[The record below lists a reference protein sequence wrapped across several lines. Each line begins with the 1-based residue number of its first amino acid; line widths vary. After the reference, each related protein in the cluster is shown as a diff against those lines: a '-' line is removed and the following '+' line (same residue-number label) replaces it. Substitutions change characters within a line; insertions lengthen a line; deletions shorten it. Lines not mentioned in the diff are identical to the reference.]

1 MSKKNNQNNIKA
13 LRTLIAGIIIHSI
26 IATFHTWPSILRY
39 FHSYLLQFSNI
50 SIGHQSLDILFSISN
65 IFHGL
70 SMISGVILTGWF
82 SSLKITGIG
91 LIIRTISELMYLIY
105 PNYYVIIFSVGI
117 SSSANGLIFLPVV
130 LDILRYYPNSK
141 GQCVSFILLGYGVNR
156 LLFKYISIQII
167 DPDSVEMMHQTH
179 RYPSIINDNF
189 KFYLKVY
196 LMFYAFLS
204 ALSIF
209 LLYPYKIRGKP
220 TKERLFNP
228 KRKLT
233 TDPYILGNLINVGKN
248 FDEELK
254 DHGRVYNENG
264 NENKNE
270 DEDENEDEFNYIN
283 FLLCKDNET
292 LKKIKSFKNT
302 PKMNNFEPFSWLVIS
317 YPFMQLTFI
326 FFFTMLIGLVE
337 LSSIRKLG
345 TLNGHTEDFLWGVS
359 FWFKA
364 LNAVSIIFWGMIL
377 DRVGFK
383 KLYSV
388 ILSVQLIISPLCFFI
403 SSSMTGFILYNGISA
418 ILHSVNISIH
428 LTTYVLIFGNVKG
441 VLLYSI
447 SWLLIN
453 FFYVAR
459 PFISD
464 IFVSKINYLMFYIGL
479 TLFTMIALIILCFFD
494 EKKHI
499 YTGKKYVD
507 ESSSSSSD
515 EGDEM
520 EDLQFEDSDETKN
533 NESNSKIFHNIGS
546 KDKLQ

>member
-1 MSKKNNQNNIKA
+1 M
-13 LRTLIAGIIIHSI
+13 
-26 IATFHTWPSILRY
+26 
-39 FHSYLLQFSNI
+39 
-50 SIGHQSLDILFSISN
+50 
-65 IFHGL
+65 
-70 SMISGVILTGWF
+70 
-82 SSLKITGIG
+82 
-91 LIIRTISELMYLIY
+91 
-105 PNYYVIIFSVGI
+105 
-117 SSSANGLIFLPVV
+117 
-130 LDILRYYPNSK
+130 
-141 GQCVSFILLGYGVNR
+141 
-156 LLFKYISIQII
+156 
-167 DPDSVEMMHQTH
+167 
-179 RYPSIINDNF
+179 
-189 KFYLKVY
+189 
-196 LMFYAFLS
+196 
-204 ALSIF
+204 
-209 LLYPYKIRGKP
+209 
-220 TKERLFNP
+220 
-228 KRKLT
+228 
-233 TDPYILGNLINVGKN
+233 
-248 FDEELK
+248 
-254 DHGRVYNENG
+254 
-264 NENKNE
+264 
-270 DEDENEDEFNYIN
+270 
-283 FLLCKDNET
+283 
-292 LKKIKSFKNT
+292 
-302 PKMNNFEPFSWLVIS
+302 
-317 YPFMQLTFI
+317 
-326 FFFTMLIGLVE
+326 
-337 LSSIRKLG
+337 
-345 TLNGHTEDFLWGVS
+345 GVS

-364 LNAVSIIFWGMIL
+364 LNAVSIIFWGMIF